1 MIVHI
6 LVYMI
11 VQENSSTGALVITIP
26 KAIAKAK
33 KIKKGTKAE
42 WVLDDNGKLFLEVG
56 KRETNNA

>member
-1 MIVHI
+1 
-6 LVYMI
+6 MI

-33 KIKKGTKAE
+33 KIKKGTEAE